1 MTILSPAAQFCR
13 DCGQTHFSRDHAQLW
28 AELSPRP
35 LDWVNP
41 DGAKPMGPYSLSP
54 DPVHGVKAVKDPPSP
69 SLLASLPPDLQL
81 LIAQMGGLE
90 SVLRATF
97 GQGSTHGNYPNRRK
111 FLQQMLIGALLMG
124 TANCGQQEASE
135 LDPSTAFGRLEK
147 THLKIAYLPI
157 ACATPIIMAEPLGFY
172 EKYGLKVEL
181 VKMNGWPQ
189 VRDAAM
195 AGELDA
201 YHMLSPMPLAMSLG
215 LSATATPIKL
225 ASIEN
230 INGSAIT
237 VALRHRDRLQ
247 QVADLRGFRIAVPYI
262 YSMHNLLLRYHLA
275 SGGIHPDRD
284 AELIVLPPPE
294 MLSNLEAGT
303 IDAMVAPEPFN
314 QMAVEQGVGFIHRLT
329 RQLWP
334 GHPCCAFATS
344 EAWMRQYPST
354 FRAVNKAIIDSTNYA
369 SQPQNRRAAAQAV
382 APAAYLNVPLAA
394 LESVFTGEFN
404 DGLGNRQNI
413 PDRIDFDPY
422 PWKSFSYWI
431 TTQLQRWGFLTPG
444 NWQHEAIADDV
455 FMTGL
460 ARQLSK
466 ELGQNPP
473 SLILRFEDLAYD
485 RFDPSEPEQYLQA
498 QIDRWDF

>member
-1 MTILSPAAQFCR
+1 MTTLSPAAQFCR
-13 DCGQTHFSRDHAQLW
+13 ECGATHFTRDHAQLW

-35 LDWVNP
+35 ADWV
-41 DGAKPMGPYSLSP
+41 AHHLSP
-54 DPVHGVKAVKDPPSP
+54 ISPFTKGQPSP
-69 SLLASLPPDLQL
+69 EISLSLPPDLQN
-81 LIAQMGGLE
+81 LIQQMGGLE
-90 SVLRATF
+90 AVLTATF
-97 GQGSTHGNYPNRRK
+97 GTGGGGDSTRRDRPNRRK
-111 FLQQMLIGALLMG
+111 FLQRMLVGALLMG
-124 TANCGQQEASE
+124 TANCGRREDAE
-135 LDPSTAFGRLEK
+135 LETSAKFEHLEK

-172 EKYGLKVEL
+172 QKYGLTVEL
-181 VKMNGWPQ
+181 VKMKGWPQ
-189 VRDAAM
+189 VWDAAI

-201 YHMLSPMPLAMSLG
+201 YHMLCPMPLALSLG
-215 LSATATPIKL
+215 LQSTATPIKL

-237 VALRHRDRLQ
+237 IALRHRDRLQ
-247 QVADLRGFRIAVPYI
+247 QAADLRGFRIGIPHP

-284 AELIVLPPPE
+284 AELMVLPPSE
-294 MLSNLEAGT
+294 MLSNLQAGK

-329 RQLWP
+329 RQIWP
-334 GHPCCAFATS
+334 GHPCCAFAAS
-344 EAWMRQYPST
+344 QAWIHEHPNT
-354 FRAVNKAIIDSTNYA
+354 FRAVNQAIIDSTNYA
-369 SQPQNRRAAAQAV
+369 SQSRNRRAAAQAV
-382 APAAYLNVPLAA
+382 ASANYLNVPLGA
-394 LESVFTGEFN
+394 LESVFTGEFD
-404 DGLGNRQNI
+404 DGLGHRQTI

-431 TTQLQRWGFLTPG
+431 TTQFQRWGFLPPG

-473 SLILRFEDLAYD
+473 SLILRYEDLADD
-485 RFDPSEPEQYLQA
+485 RFDPSEPEQYLQT
-498 QIDRWDF
+498 QIDRLKF